1 MVVWD
6 GGRFFEEEGFILLE
20 DFFFVSCAAW
30 WWCFELQEGGLC
42 MHECTKLSCLP
53 QGENY
58 DVIKGQF
65 LVSMVPSL

>member
-1 MVVWD
+1 MVV
-6 GGRFFEEEGFILLE
+6 GFEEGFILLGI
-20 DFFFVSCAAW
+20 FFVSRTVHGVV
-30 WWCFELQEGGLC
+30 EQEGGLC